1 MVSTYDD
8 DHLSTAE
15 VIFAIGG
22 AVIGGAIGFALVGFV
37 GAVASA
43 AIGALGG
50 VLLTGAIW

>member
-1 MVSTYDD
+1 MASTYDD
-8 DHLSTAE
+8 DHLSTTE

-22 AVIGGAIGFALVGFV
+22 GVIGGAIGFALVGFV